1 MSGFGAAMLTFDT
14 LQTCVFC
21 HTPHGAN
28 SSIRTD
34 TFWEA
39 GSFQNAGGGTP
50 MLLWN
55 RNLVNAATT
64 FSLYTSST
72 MESSPTQVRSYSL
85 LCLTCHDGIS
95 AINVLLN
102 QPGDMGDFDS
112 DGLPDGFQAASTIGE
127 SGNVPQNIGGR
138 TLGSDTG
145 ITDLSNDHPVSIN
158 YPTTDAGLATPT
170 LGYVGNPAVRLFPS
184 PSDLS
189 NRISLECSTCHDVHN
204 EGHINNGDYPFLVM
218 SNDGSLLCRQCHLK

>member
-1 MSGFGAAMLTFDT
+1 
-14 LQTCVFC
+14 
-21 HTPHGAN
+21 
-28 SSIRTD
+28 
-34 TFWEA
+34 
-39 GSFQNAGGGTP
+39 

-55 RNLVNAATT
+55 RNLINSATT
-64 FSLYTSST
+64 YSLYTSST

-85 LCLTCHDGIS
+85 LCLTCHDGVN
-95 AINVLLN
+95 AINVLLS
-102 QPGDMGDFDS
+102 QPRDMLDIAPTDGRVDALGSEALGDI
-112 DGLPDGFQAASTIGE
+112 ASNPANIGE
-127 SGNVPQNIGGR
+127 R

-170 LGYVGNPAVRLFPS
+170 SGYVGNPAVRLFPS